1 MAYEVTIGIPVYNVE
16 KYIRSTMDSALAQTY
31 DSIEYLILDDCGTD
45 KSIDIVKEYQK
56 MHPRGKDIRIV
67 NQPHNMGIGKTRN
80 RIIDETK
87 GKYLFFMDADDAIQP
102 YTIELLYENAK
113 KYDADIVY
121 GSYERIELFDG
132 KMKRTAFCYPST
144 LFLKE
149 NEFPDYVYS
158 KYDNLQA
165 TTWNFLIKIDVLRNN
180 NLRFYS
186 INYWEDFAFTMDL
199 PTFITRAVLL
209 QDITYLYYCRYG
221 SLSNFQER
229 SHIDK
234 AEILTT
240 IKVMNE
246 VKTHSNRLRNMPYFH
261 KRMMKVM
268 KTHLYMA
275 CTIIKHEKIISP
287 SFSYYEIRD
296 IMCSP
301 LSFTEIL
308 TLKGWRLRN
317 MMLYTLGVL
326 PPTISVSL
334 IRLFARIKGLI
345 N

>member
-31 DSIEYLILDDCGTD
+31 DSIEFLILDDCGTD
-45 KSIDIVKEYQK
+45 KSIDIVREYIK
-56 MHPRGKDIRIV
+56 KHPRGKDIRIV

-87 GKYLFFMDADDAIQP
+87 GKYLFFLDADDAIEP
-102 YTIELLYENAK
+102 NAIELLYENAK

-132 KMKRTAFCYPST
+132 EMKKTAFRYPSIS
-144 LFLKE
+144 FLKE
-149 NEFPDYVYS
+149 NDFSDYVYS
-158 KYDNLQA
+158 KYNNLQA
-165 TTWNFLIKIDVLRNN
+165 TTWNFLIKVDVLKNN
-180 NLRFYS
+180 NLRFDAV
-186 INYWEDFAFTMDL
+186 NYWEDFTFTMDL

-209 QDITYLYYCRYG
+209 HDITYFYYCRYG
-221 SLSNFQER
+221 SLSNFQQR

-234 AEILTT
+234 AEILAT

-246 VKTHSNRLRNMPYFH
+246 VKAHSNRLRNMPYFH

-275 CTIIKHEKIISP
+275 CTIIKDEKIISP
-287 SFSYYEIRD
+287 SFSNSEIRD
-296 IMCSP
+296 IMRSP
-301 LSFTEIL
+301 LSFIDIL
-308 TLKGWRLRN
+308 TLKGWRIRN
-317 MMLYTLGVL
+317 MMLYILGVL
-326 PPTISVSL
+326 PPTVSVYL
-334 IRLFARIKGLI
+334 MRRFAMRKGFV
-345 N
+345 